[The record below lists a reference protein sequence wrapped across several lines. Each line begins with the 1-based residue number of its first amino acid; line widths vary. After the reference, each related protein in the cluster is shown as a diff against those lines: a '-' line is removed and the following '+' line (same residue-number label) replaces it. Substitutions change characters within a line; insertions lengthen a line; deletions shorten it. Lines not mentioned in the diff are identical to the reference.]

1 MLLPALLSQE
11 LLERALVPEGDL
23 TCKICRIKTR
33 LCCPVWD
40 EGVGGAI
47 PRTPTDKVSTH
58 RRPKTDSTGGMPA
71 LQTDLL
77 KQPGPSEE
85 NQLLAL
91 IIAYVFVA
99 RARKIS
105 TGKYTFHQN
114 AFG

>member
-1 MLLPALLSQE
+1 M
-11 LLERALVPEGDL
+11 
-23 TCKICRIKTR
+23 
-33 LCCPVWD
+33 WD
-40 EGVGGAI
+40 EVPYYRLSAQ
-47 PRTPTDKVSTH
+47 
-58 RRPKTDSTGGMPA
+58 RRPKTAAEGMPT

-91 IIAYVFVA
+91 IIAYVFVS

>member
-1 MLLPALLSQE
+1 MRGLEVPYRGLPLTES
-11 LLERALVPEGDL
+11 VP
-23 TCKICRIKTR
+23 T
-33 LCCPVWD
+33 
-40 EGVGGAI
+40 GGQRQTA
-47 PRTPTDKVSTH
+47 P
-58 RRPKTDSTGGMPA
+58 GGMPT

-91 IIAYVFVA
+91 IIAYVFVS

>member
-1 MLLPALLSQE
+1 M
-11 LLERALVPEGDL
+11 
-23 TCKICRIKTR
+23 
-33 LCCPVWD
+33 
-40 EGVGGAI
+40 
-47 PRTPTDKVSTH
+47 PT
-58 RRPKTDSTGGMPA
+58 

-91 IIAYVFVA
+91 IIAYVFVS

>member
-1 MLLPALLSQE
+1 MLLQALLSQE
-11 LLERALVPEGDL
+11 LLERALVPEGKKSQKPD
-23 TCKICRIKTR
+23 CAA
-33 LCCPVWD
+33 LCGMR
-40 EGVGGAI
+40 GVEMPYQGL
-47 PRTPTDKVSTH
+47 PPTVSV
-58 RRPKTDSTGGMPA
+58 PTGGQGQAAPEGMPT

-91 IIAYVFVA
+91 IIAYVFVS

-105 TGKYTFHQN
+105 TGKYTYHQN